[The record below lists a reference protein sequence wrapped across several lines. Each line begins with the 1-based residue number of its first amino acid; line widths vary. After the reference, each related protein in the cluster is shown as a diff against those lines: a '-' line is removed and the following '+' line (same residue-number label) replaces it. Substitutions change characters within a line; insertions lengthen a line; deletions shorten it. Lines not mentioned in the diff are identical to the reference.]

1 MVNQPPRGLPGNSKA
16 QGISMFEYYAGQA
29 LAGLAA
35 NPNLSAPPTPSEI
48 KLIADRAWAL
58 ATEMMTYYPSNEE

>member
-1 MVNQPPRGLPGNSKA
+1 MANQPRRRLPNREA

-35 NPNLSAPPTPSEI
+35 NSNLSKPPTQLEI
-48 KLIADRAWAL
+48 KQIADRAWAL
-58 ATEMMTYYPSNEE
+58 ATEMMTYYPSDEE

>member
-1 MVNQPPRGLPGNSKA
+1 MVDQPQRRLPSNRKA

-35 NPNLSAPPTPSEI
+35 NPNLSNPPTQLEI

-58 ATEMMTYYPSNEE
+58 ATEMMTYYPSDEE

>member
-1 MVNQPPRGLPGNSKA
+1 MATQPQRRLPNREA

-35 NPNLSAPPTPSEI
+35 NSNIPFPPTRDDI

-58 ATEMMTYYPSNEE
+58 ATEMMTYYPSDEE

>member
-1 MVNQPPRGLPGNSKA
+1 
-16 QGISMFEYYAGQA
+16 MFEYYAGQA

-35 NPNLSAPPTPSEI
+35 NPNFSTPLTQLEI

-58 ATEMMTYYPSNEE
+58 ATETMTYYPSDED